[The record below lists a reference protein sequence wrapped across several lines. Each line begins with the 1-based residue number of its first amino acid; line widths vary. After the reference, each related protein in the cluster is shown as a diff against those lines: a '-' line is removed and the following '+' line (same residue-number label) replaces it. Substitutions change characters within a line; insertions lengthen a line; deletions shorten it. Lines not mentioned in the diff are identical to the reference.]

1 MNQQQVSNSKNSS
14 SKMELSNR
22 KEKKSSSATRPTST
36 KSNSTSRK
44 NLAKLRAERDNLVIW
59 RSPIKTLNYCSKE
72 ILTLVQI
79 YGKK

>member
-1 MNQQQVSNSKNSS
+1 
-14 SKMELSNR
+14 MEVTNR
-22 KEKKSSSATRPTST
+22 KEKKTPSATAT
-36 KSNSTSRK
+36 KSNNNTSRK

-59 RSPIKTLNYCSKE
+59 RSPFKTLNYCSKE